1 MPRRPSAT
9 RMNTGFPNGAIPSSR
24 ARAGAAKPASIRP
37 RSFVVPALPDSAI
50 DAVIVFTP
58 RQAAVAC

>member
-1 MPRRPSAT
+1 
-9 RMNTGFPNGAIPSSR
+9 MNTGFPNGAIPSSR

-37 RSFVVPALPDSAI
+37 RSFVEPALPDIAI